1 MKFATRVSNDMKSV
15 QLTIESWTY
24 IEDTYS
30 VGPELDGIISQ
41 IEELADELK
50 SFREK
55 AVRENDLQR

>member
-1 MKFATRVSNDMKSV
+1 MKFATRVSKDMKFV

-55 AVRENDLQR
+55 AVRFIS